1 MAKTKHHRFNRD
13 YVHLL
18 EWRKFRGLTQEQV
31 AERTCIDQSTV
42 QRIEAGRLPFNEET
56 LERFALAFGCD
67 MQDLFMVN
75 PLKPDAPKLVYDRL
89 RAAPKELQD
98 RAIAVLDA
106 LLKAG

>member
-1 MAKTKHHRFNRD
+1 
-13 YVHLL
+13 
-18 EWRKFRGLTQEQV
+18 
-31 AERTCIDQSTV
+31 V